1 MPANIKDI
9 LENIKAIYMTDSS
22 LDTLLDYERVLDEL
36 DLYAFLNWR
45 KGELV
50 EGPVYEKY
58 FITCTWMFP
67 FRKMPDPSGAE
78 RLLSYGCEVTY
89 KQDTLEYPIKVKSP
103 DDFKPG
109 TKVPKLVSK
118 PVWLI
123 TITMPKK
130 LMIDIQ
136 QGSIELENETLDT
149 EDIDAAYEQG
159 MDDDVYKT
167 PDEQNA
173 QQQPT
178 I

>member
-1 MPANIKDI
+1 
-9 LENIKAIYMTDSS
+9 
-22 LDTLLDYERVLDEL
+22 
-36 DLYAFLNWR
+36 
-45 KGELV
+45 
-50 EGPVYEKY
+50 
-58 FITCTWMFP
+58 MFP
-67 FRKMPDPSGAE
+67 FRQMPDPSGAE

-103 DDFKPG
+103 TDFKPG

-118 PVWLI
+118 PIWLV

-173 QQQPT
+173 Q
-178 I
+178 